1 MFMRFITKSFLVGAS
16 FFIPLKLALA
26 AELYQFYPACDF
38 EIVDTIKVGSR
49 LGSTGRSVDA
59 QSLANTRK
67 EVINN
72 ILDIAQE
79 RGVEGVILTK
89 KSVVLDTNSSE
100 SKIIRN
106 RVSFTAQLVNNCTKG
121 AALSTKATPFDESGL
136 RRFALNFKSKI
147 RDKMRHTITFKLN
160 NNKQAATAAVDSLNI
175 DFEQGV
181 YGLNLHSTYEDAVAL
196 FGQPAG
202 FYALDDDVTLISYG
216 RDFWLTFLNDKL
228 VSVTNENIWFSNE
241 LLSMFDFDARFE
253 SQKWRILDVA
263 SYDMP
268 MVDIEKGLNTQQNSL
283 HMVQR
288 VNASRVISIHGTTKT
303 VERNKPPQYVASYFT
318 YALEGTEQSKLDIA
332 LNTHIATML
341 SQHIYD
347 HVALA
352 DVETLRSYSI
362 GQVRSNRDT
371 QLLIMDNHLVVDV
384 TGSTVN
390 KVYLLDSVFSTNQ
403 LTTNSPW
410 RFGNLKQGQP
420 VDKVKA
426 FLGDDLFTF
435 DDMIEVSDD
444 KFSQEF
450 LFIDYGDKPR
460 LSSIEVTFY

>member
-1 MFMRFITKSFLVGAS
+1 MRFITKSVLIGAS
-16 FFIPLKLALA
+16 LFIPLKDVLAV
-26 AELYQFYPACDF
+26 ELYQFYPACDF
-38 EIVDTIKVGSR
+38 EIVDTIKVGTR
-49 LGSTGRSVDA
+49 FGSSGRSADA
-59 QSLANTRK
+59 QSLANARQ

-72 ILDIAQE
+72 ILDIAQA
-79 RGVEGVILTK
+79 RDVGGVILTK
-89 KSVVLDTNSSE
+89 KSVVLDDNSSE

-106 RVSFTAQLVNNCTKG
+106 RVSFTAQLVNNCAKD
-121 AALSTKATPFDESGL
+121 AALSAKATPYDANGL
-136 RRFALNFKSKI
+136 RKFALNFESKI
-147 RDKMRHTITFKLN
+147 RAKKQHTITYEVNTDKLPLPPI
-160 NNKQAATAAVDSLNI
+160 KSLSI

-181 YGLNLHSTYEDAVAL
+181 FGLPLQSTYDEAAAL
-196 FGQPAG
+196 FGRPAG
-202 FYALDDDVTLISYG
+202 VYALDDDLLLVSYG

-228 VSVTNENIWFSNE
+228 VSVTNKNIWFSNE

-268 MVDIEKGLNTQQNSL
+268 MVDIEKGLNSQQNSL
-283 HMVQR
+283 YMIQR
-288 VNASRVISIHGTTKT
+288 ENASRVISIHGTTKA

-318 YALEGTEQSKLDIA
+318 YALKNSEQRKLDIA
-332 LNTHIATML
+332 LNTHIANML

-347 HVALA
+347 HVALT
-352 DVETLRSYSI
+352 DVETLKSYAI

-410 RFGNLKQGQP
+410 RFGDLQQGQS
-420 VDKVKA
+420 VEAVKSQ
-426 FLGDDLFTF
+426 LGDDIFSFQDVIEISDEHFNQELLF
-435 DDMIEVSDD
+435 SG
-444 KFSQEF
+444 
-450 LFIDYGDKPR
+450 YGDETL
-460 LSSIEVTFY
+460 LSSAEIIFY